1 MKNTEIKAHRV
12 GSKAYQ
18 KELFRLMEEFDGL
31 ARKVMSGKG
40 TSEEFDRM
48 LQIAESEYGAPLY
61 EIIVGECYLYGI
73 CTKPNRM
80 IAEEWFQKA
89 KKHGNDLACLR
100 LSYIYASL
108 EDEEESISCLRR
120 AKWHGSKLAAGMLK
134 EMEKHPFE
142 REIPKA

>member
-1 MKNTEIKAHRV
+1 MKNTGIKAHRV

-31 ARKVMSGKG
+31 ARKVTSGKG
-40 TSEEFDRM
+40 ASDEFRRM
-48 LQIAESEYGAPLY
+48 VEIAESSYGAPLY
-61 EIIVGECYLYGI
+61 EIIIGECYLNGT
-73 CTKPNRM
+73 CTKVDRLE
-80 IAEEWFQKA
+80 AERWLQRA
-89 KKHGNDLACLR
+89 KKHGNHIACLR

-120 AKWHGSKLAAGMLK
+120 AKWHGSKLAARMLK
-134 EMEKHPFE
+134 AMEEHPFE

>member
-1 MKNTEIKAHRV
+1 MKTTEIKAHRV

-31 ARKVMSGKG
+31 AKKVMSGKG
-40 TSEEFDRM
+40 TSDEFGRM
-48 LQIAESEYGAPLY
+48 LQIARSIYTAPLY
-61 EIIVGECYLYGI
+61 EIIIGECYLNGI

-89 KKHGNDLACLR
+89 KKHGNHIACLR

-120 AKWHGSKLAAGMLK
+120 AKWHGSKLAARMLK
-134 EMEKHPFE
+134 EMEEHPFV
-142 REIPKA
+142 REYPQA